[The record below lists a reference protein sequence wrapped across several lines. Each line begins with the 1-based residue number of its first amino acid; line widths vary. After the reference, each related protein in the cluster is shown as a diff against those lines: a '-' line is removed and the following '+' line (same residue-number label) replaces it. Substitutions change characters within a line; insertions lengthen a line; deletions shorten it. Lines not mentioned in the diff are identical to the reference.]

1 MNYHLRHVFPS
12 FCSSGMSCFEKILR
26 MNNLVKDEEEE
37 EIHLDL
43 LIGAYNVHKMVLIK
57 WFLSNTFPLSQQ
69 AFKYSNKYQTYQA
82 EC

>member
-12 FCSSGMSCFEKILR
+12 FCSSGMSRFEKILR

-43 LIGAYNVHKMVLIK
+43 LIGAYNVHEYVVK
-57 WFLSNTFPLSQQ
+57 
-69 AFKYSNKYQTYQA
+69 
-82 EC
+82 